1 MTKAAAKPQ
10 LTSLPN
16 FIVPC
21 LATLTGEPPD
31 GDHWVH
37 EIKFDG
43 YRLQA
48 RIDGDTVQLLTR
60 SGLDWTEKFAP
71 LAKALLSLN
80 LASAIIDGEV
90 IVEDE
95 QGAPS
100 FAELVGDLKARRM
113 SRLVYVAFDLLF
125 LDGTDVRARPLGERK
140 ALLKSLLSRNKARVQ
155 LHYSDHLEVSGSA
168 MLAEACK
175 RGLEGIISKRLDKPY
190 QSGRGTVW
198 LKSKCISSD
207 EFVIAGYLDSTAVE
221 NAVGALVVG
230 FYDGKQLVYVGRV
243 GTGFNRRSAGELW
256 QDLQGLRIAE
266 PTFVT
271 PPDATQSKGV
281 VWVKP
286 RLVAQVEYRAWT
298 AEGILRHASFKALRY
313 DKPAREV
320 TDPRPTNPSSSSL
333 TRRPR

>member
-1 MTKAAAKPQ
+1 MTKAAAKHTPM
-10 LTSLPN
+10 LLPD
-16 FIVPC
+16 FIPPC
-21 LATLTGEPPD
+21 LAALTSEPPD
-31 GDHWVH
+31 GDQWVH

-48 RIDGDTVQLLTR
+48 RIDGGMVRLLTR

-71 LAKALLSLN
+71 LAQAFLN
-80 LASAIIDGEV
+80 LKVTSAVIDGEV

-113 SRLVYVAFDLLF
+113 SRMVYVGFDLLF
-125 LDGTDVRARPLGERK
+125 LDGIDLRARPLGDRK
-140 ALLKSLLSRNKARVQ
+140 ALLKSLLSRNKARGQ
-155 LHYSDHLEVSGSA
+155 LRYSDHLKMSGAA

-198 LKSKCISSD
+198 LKSKCILSD

-230 FYDGKQLVYVGRV
+230 FYDGKRLIYSGRV
-243 GTGFNRRSAGELW
+243 GTGFNRQSARELW
-256 QDLQGLRIAE
+256 QNFQRLRTAK
-266 PTFVT
+266 PAFAM
-271 PPDATQSKGV
+271 PPVATKSKGV

-286 RLVAQVEYRAWT
+286 ELVAQVDYRAWT
-298 AEGILRHASFKALRY
+298 GEGILRHASFKALRH
-313 DKPAREV
+313 DKPAGQV
-320 TDPRPTNPSSSSL
+320 TDPRSTKSKSAD
-333 TRRPR
+333 